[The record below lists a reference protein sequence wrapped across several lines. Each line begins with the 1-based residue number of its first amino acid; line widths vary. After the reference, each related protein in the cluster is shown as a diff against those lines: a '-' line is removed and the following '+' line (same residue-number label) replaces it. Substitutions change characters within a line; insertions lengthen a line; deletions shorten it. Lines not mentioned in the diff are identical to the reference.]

1 MTLTIERLG
10 QMGDGIGQGP
20 AGPVFAPLTLPGEVV
35 EGDIVDGRIETPRI
49 VTPSANRVRPPCSHF
64 KACGGCSVQHASDAF
79 VQTWKADVVRA
90 ALSARDLPTPI
101 RNVHTSPAQSRRRAT
116 LAGKRT
122 KSGAMIGFH
131 ARGSATVIEVPN
143 CQLLVPQIV
152 ALFPA
157 LQELTVIGASRKAE
171 LALTV
176 TWSDAGADIA
186 VKGGKPLDG
195 PLRAELAAFINKHNV
210 ARLTWADDLVGQN
223 RAPIQS
229 IEGISIA
236 PPPGAFLQ
244 ATADGEHAL
253 VTAVIEAVGTAKHVA
268 DLFAGC
274 GTFALPLARTAE
286 VHAVESVAEMLGALD
301 AGWRNARGLK
311 KVTTEKRDLFRRP
324 MVPLELRH
332 FDAVVLDPPRAGAE
346 AQIEQI
352 IDSVVSRIVPRIVM
366 VSCNPVTFAR
376 DAEMLVS
383 AGYVIDW
390 VDVVDQFRWSGHVEL
405 VAQFTKPHMSRKS
418 R

>member
-1 MTLTIERLG
+1 MRLTIERLG
-10 QMGDGIGQGP
+10 QMGDGIAQGP
-20 AGPVFAPLTLPGEVV
+20 EGPVFAPLTLPGEVV
-35 EGDIVDGRIETPRI
+35 EGDIVNGRIGTPRI
-49 VTPSANRVRPPCSHF
+49 ITPSIDRVRPPCSHF
-64 KACGGCSVQHASDAF
+64 RACGGCSVQHASDSF
-79 VQTWKADVVRA
+79 VETWKADVVRS
-90 ALSARDLPTPI
+90 ALSARDLPAPI
-101 RNVHTSPAQSRRRAT
+101 RNVHTSPAQSRRRAV

-131 ARGSATVIEVPN
+131 ARGSDTLIEVPN
-143 CQLLVPQIV
+143 CQLLQPQIV

-157 LQELTVIGASRKAE
+157 LQDLTIIGASRKAE
-171 LALTV
+171 LSLTV

-186 VKGGKPLDG
+186 VQGGKPLDG
-195 PLRAELAAFINKHNV
+195 PLRLDLAAFINKHNV

-223 RAPIQS
+223 RPPIHV
-229 IEGISIA
+229 IEGISVS

-244 ATADGEHAL
+244 ATNDGEHAL
-253 VTAVIEAVGTAKHVA
+253 IAAVIEAIGPAKHVA

-286 VHAVESVAEMLGALD
+286 VHAVESVAEMLTALD
-301 AGWRNARGLK
+301 VGWRNARGLK

-352 IDSVVSRIVPRIVM
+352 VDSIVPRIAM
-366 VSCNPVTFAR
+366 VSCNPITFAR
-376 DAEMLVS
+376 DAELLCS
-383 AGYVIDW
+383 AGYVINW
-390 VDVVDQFRWSGHVEL
+390 IDVVDQFRWSGHVEL
-405 VAQFTKPHMSRKS
+405 VAQFTKPHMSKKS